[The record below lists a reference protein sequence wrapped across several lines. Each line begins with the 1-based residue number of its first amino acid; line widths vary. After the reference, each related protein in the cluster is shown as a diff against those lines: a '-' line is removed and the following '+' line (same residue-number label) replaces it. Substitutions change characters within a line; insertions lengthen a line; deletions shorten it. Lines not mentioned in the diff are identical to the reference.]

1 MRERWRSATD
11 TAWYELSPASPERL
25 GEAAWGCSGLSLN
38 GRNCVRTHHGTHA
51 HAAAS
56 RSATS
61 ATRTPTVTV
70 RSAAFTMI
78 NIRPLTSLR
87 PRIKYNTR
95 RPRRAAH
102 SSAPGPAPI
111 GIHGNWSM
119 EAARARALGAGCVRF
134 TVRGLGSAWSGHAAV
149 RAPTRCFR
157 RQAHGHG
164 GHARRRAQQITRHRA
179 TQLSV
184 SQTRDTHS
192 THSVRTAQQCS
203 MCRMS
208 NTARSPGSRVEF
220 GSQKLARNG
229 PARGMAA
236 NAHKR
241 GCLHRRGRM
250 LRMLTDVTEWYTTSF
265 ARVPCC
271 CLLAW

>member
-1 MRERWRSATD
+1 
-11 TAWYELSPASPERL
+11 
-25 GEAAWGCSGLSLN
+25 
-38 GRNCVRTHHGTHA
+38 
-51 HAAAS
+51 
-56 RSATS
+56 
-61 ATRTPTVTV
+61 
-70 RSAAFTMI
+70 
-78 NIRPLTSLR
+78 
-87 PRIKYNTR
+87 
-95 RPRRAAH
+95 
-102 SSAPGPAPI
+102 
-111 GIHGNWSM
+111 
-119 EAARARALGAGCVRF
+119 
-134 TVRGLGSAWSGHAAV
+134 
-149 RAPTRCFR
+149 
-157 RQAHGHG
+157 
-164 GHARRRAQQITRHRA
+164 
-179 TQLSV
+179 
-184 SQTRDTHS
+184 
-192 THSVRTAQQCS
+192 

>member
-1 MRERWRSATD
+1 MA
-11 TAWYELSPASPERL
+11 
-25 GEAAWGCSGLSLN
+25 
-38 GRNCVRTHHGTHA
+38 
-51 HAAAS
+51 
-56 RSATS
+56 
-61 ATRTPTVTV
+61 
-70 RSAAFTMI
+70 
-78 NIRPLTSLR
+78 IR
-87 PRIKYNTR
+87 
-95 RPRRAAH
+95 
-102 SSAPGPAPI
+102 
-111 GIHGNWSM
+111 
-119 EAARARALGAGCVRF
+119 AARARASWERGACGLRCVVW
-134 TVRGLGSAWSGHAAV
+134 VRRGPVTRPSKLRHAVSGDRPTDTAATHA
-149 RAPTRCFR
+149 
-157 RQAHGHG
+157 G
-164 GHARRRAQQITRHRA
+164 ARSRSHDAGA

-220 GSQKLARNG
+220 GSQSWPAMA
-229 PARGMAA
+229 PPEARGMAA

>member
-1 MRERWRSATD
+1 MA
-11 TAWYELSPASPERL
+11 
-25 GEAAWGCSGLSLN
+25 
-38 GRNCVRTHHGTHA
+38 
-51 HAAAS
+51 
-56 RSATS
+56 
-61 ATRTPTVTV
+61 
-70 RSAAFTMI
+70 
-78 NIRPLTSLR
+78 IR
-87 PRIKYNTR
+87 
-95 RPRRAAH
+95 
-102 SSAPGPAPI
+102 
-111 GIHGNWSM
+111 
-119 EAARARALGAGCVRF
+119 AARARAPPGSGVRAVYGAC
-134 TVRGLGSAWSGHAAV
+134 GLGSAWSGHAAV

-220 GSQKLARNG
+220 GSQKLARTG

>member
-38 GRNCVRTHHGTHA
+38 GRNCVQNT
-51 HAAAS
+51 

-61 ATRTPTVTV
+61 ATPAPPPHHVSTQATVTV
-70 RSAAFTMI
+70 RSAAFTII
-78 NIRPLTSLR
+78 NISPLTSLR
-87 PRIKYNTR
+87 PRIKYTR
-95 RPRRAAH
+95 RSRRARAQLR
-102 SSAPGPAPI
+102 GPAPAPPPIRDWRI
-111 GIHGNWSM
+111 GPPRRR
-119 EAARARALGAGCVRF
+119 RARLGSGVRAVSGCVG
-134 TVRGLGSAWSGHAAV
+134 GLGSAWSGHAAV
-149 RAPTRCFR
+149 PRPSSDTLFQGATVP
-157 RQAHGHG
+157 HGHG

-192 THSVRTAQQCS
+192 THSVHTAQQCS

-241 GCLHRRGRM
+241 GCLHRATVEDGC
-250 LRMLTDVTEWYTTSF
+250 YG
-265 ARVPCC
+265 C
-271 CLLAW
+271 